1 MSEPLPDPVVVG
13 WVDVDALVAS
23 ASWAAHADPD
33 DLTAALAAAYEECV
47 LYGPL
52 DNRRRRWT
60 EPDPADPTPPAVP
73 ARFARAQALQARAHI
88 RAGTSGSSDAQG
100 FDGVQVTVF
109 PMDWKVKNLLRP
121 RRAVRRGPR

>member
-1 MSEPLPDPVVVG
+1 MSEPLPDPVVIG

-33 DLTAALAAAYEECV
+33 DLADALHSAYEECL

-52 DNRRRRWT
+52 DSNRRRWT
-60 EPDPADPTPPAVP
+60 PDSVVPVP
-73 ARFARAQALQARAHI
+73 ARFARAQALQARASI
-88 RAGTSGSSDAQG
+88 REAINNPSDNQG

-109 PMDWKVKNLLRP
+109 PLDWRVKQLLRP